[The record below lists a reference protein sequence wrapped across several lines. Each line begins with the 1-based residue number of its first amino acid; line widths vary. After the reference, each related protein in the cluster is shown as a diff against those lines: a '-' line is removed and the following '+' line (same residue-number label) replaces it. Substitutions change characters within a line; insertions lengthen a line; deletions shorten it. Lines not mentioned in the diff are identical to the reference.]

1 MRIGFVAAVACA
13 ACAGGTPPQQSAPQV
28 PHGNISGHWQYD
40 AQASRAPGDSGA
52 GGGTR
57 GEGEQGGEEAGR
69 RRFGGGGGFG
79 GRRGGGERG
88 GGMAGGDRGESRGGG
103 SEGMRATMR
112 LIWEAAPQMEISQT
126 DSTVTLVRPEA
137 GDTALLKA
145 DGQTVKGQPARG
157 PAIATTTLW
166 QGGQLFVERD
176 VDGGGRV
183 TEIYA
188 REPNDPRLYVGV
200 RAEGGRLPR
209 KFQLLRVYDPVLPPS
224 P

>member
-1 MRIGFVAAVACA
+1 MRE
-13 ACAGGTPPQQSAPQV
+13 TL
-28 PHGNISGHWQYD
+28 
-40 AQASRAPGDSGA
+40 
-52 GGGTR
+52 
-57 GEGEQGGEEAGR
+57 
-69 RRFGGGGGFG
+69 
-79 GRRGGGERG
+79 
-88 GGMAGGDRGESRGGG
+88 
-103 SEGMRATMR
+103 R
-112 LIWEAAPQMEISQT
+112 LVWEAAPQLEISQT

-137 GDTALLKA
+137 GDTVLLKA

-166 QGGQLFVERD
+166 QGGQLFIERD
-176 VDGGGRV
+176 VDGGGKV

-200 RAEGGRLPR
+200 RTEGGRLLR

>member
-1 MRIGFVAAVACA
+1 MRIAIVAAVVCA
-13 ACAGGTPPQQSAPQV
+13 ACAGGPRPQQSQPAV
-28 PHGNISGHWQYD
+28 PHGNISGRWQYD
-40 AQASRAPGDSGA
+40 AQASRVSGDTGA
-52 GGGTR
+52 TGEAQR
-57 GEGEQGGEEAGR
+57 EGEQGGEQGTGR
-69 RRFGGGGGFG
+69 RRFGGGFG

-88 GGMAGGDRGESRGGG
+88 GGMAGGDRARPRGEG
-103 SEGMRATMR
+103 SEGMRETMR
-112 LIWEAAPQMEISQT
+112 LVWEAAQVLQISQT

-137 GDTALLKA
+137 GDTVLFKT
-145 DGQTVKGQPARG
+145 DGSTVKARPERG

-166 QGGQLFVERD
+166 QGGQLFVERE

-209 KFQLLRVYDPVLPPS
+209 KFQLLRVYDPAAAPGS
-224 P
+224 